1 MLTDEPLQPKPSGAL
16 RKATERTKFILVMVS
31 QVAVHSELAGKQKKW
46 QEGPEVRCAP
56 VGNAS
61 NNLLPL
67 P

>member
-1 MLTDEPLQPKPSGAL
+1 M
-16 RKATERTKFILVMVS
+16 ERTKFILVMVS
-31 QVAVHSELAGKQKKW
+31 QVADYSELARKQEKW

-61 NNLLPL
+61 SNLLPL